1 MLPTIVHPSYSWGH
15 LGQPVT
21 WQKSMWGM
29 GGKPSGVFV
38 NCVGIKLIIKW
49 NMSRVF
55 HKYLGY
61 MEICTLYMKNH
72 WRVGAYLT
80 AVSNLVLTSICNFI
94 EQVPL
99 GFFFPWCS
107 VVCWSIY
114 FLLPYSWLQRT
125 FWTSCMCHCGIVIPS
140 LTSFPLPPCCCCS
153 KVLNSLSPTTSPLL
167 LFQSS

>member
-1 MLPTIVHPSYSWGH
+1 MLPTIVHPSYNWGH

-29 GGKPSGVFV
+29 RGKPWGVFV

-49 NMSRVF
+49 NVSRLF

-80 AVSNLVLTSICNFI
+80 AVSNLFWPPFAISLSRFL
-94 EQVPL
+94 L
-99 GFFFPWCS
+99 GFFFIGVPWYVGAFIFCCLTHDYRERS
-107 VVCWSIY
+107 GLAACAIAVLS
-114 FLLPYSWLQRT
+114 FLL
-125 FWTSCMCHCGIVIPS
+125 S
-140 LTSFPLPPCCCCS
+140 LCSHYLPVVAVH
-153 KVLNSLSPTTSPLL
+153 KVLNYLSPTTSPLL